1 MLLLHSCKT
10 VKMSFISISKII
22 FVVFFFDDVLI
33 CKAYNETESTSLGE
47 EVTTKVELPSSS
59 ATGTVELG
67 ESIRPSNISTMTTM
81 TTPRD
86 EVCAPSE
93 KKKREAP
100 AVSDAE
106 MALAV
111 RLEWEREN
119 FYDGEMAEYYEKNS
133 VTEWDLYSFFHD
145 HDVAKGRKR
154 EDFTMIK
161 AILQNVTF
169 KQDFKNVES
178 EIYLEIRSQLVSL
191 INSINKITKQSLL
204 SSEVFQMA
212 LYKTE
217 DCFVKFILYIP
228 WNKKS
233 SEVGTIGGISLD
245 LSKQILVEKD
255 PLEGIKD
262 EVVDHLNYY
271 GNIAN
276 ISFVNFALG
285 DFCSNT
291 TEFSVYK
298 CKI

>member
-1 MLLLHSCKT
+1 MLFLHSCKT
-10 VKMSFISISKII
+10 VRMAFISISKLI

-33 CKAYNETESTSLGE
+33 CTAYNEKESTSLEE

-59 ATGTVELG
+59 ATGTIELATSTLG
-67 ESIRPSNISTMTTM
+67 ELTRASDTSTMTI
-81 TTPRD
+81 TPQD
-86 EVCAPSE
+86 EVCAPSQ

-133 VTEWDLYSFFHD
+133 ITEWDLYSFFHD

-191 INSINKITKQSLL
+191 INSINEITNQSLL
-204 SSEVFQMA
+204 SAEVFQMA

-228 WNKKS
+228 WKS
-233 SEVGTIGGISLD
+233 SEVGTIGGISFD
-245 LSKQILVEKD
+245 LSK
-255 PLEGIKD
+255 
-262 EVVDHLNYY
+262 
-271 GNIAN
+271 
-276 ISFVNFALG
+276 
-285 DFCSNT
+285 
-291 TEFSVYK
+291 
-298 CKI
+298 